1 VEVAVVECA
10 AATLIHS
17 ALRPG
22 LYGGVNDHH
31 QRAVGG
37 EEFTGLLV
45 DLSGRQFSWLA
56 RLLLLLTR
64 PDARRRP
71 SRTGAGKS
79 GFGLIIGH
87 SLVLRLEADR
97 KEAVLP
103 HHHHLASYLLLLT
116 FHKNLQLVFGRRL
129 GRDPLINLPGERAVG
144 ARRPGQ
150 NLEDERLFVGRDD
163 VPRSALVEPAR
174 VAELPRFQMGVIK
187 PPRGHLIN
195 RPFGGVFVI
204 WRAG

>member
-37 EEFTGLLV
+37 EKFTGPLV
-45 DLSGRQFSWLA
+45 DLSGRQFSWLT

-97 KEAVLP
+97 KEAVFT
-103 HHHHLASYLLLLT
+103 HHYHLAFDLPFPAHQKS
-116 FHKNLQLVFGRRL
+116 LQLVSGRGM
-129 GRDPLINLPGERAVG
+129 GRDHLKNLPGDRAVG

-150 NLEDERLFVGRDD
+150 TLEDERLFVWQND
-163 VPRSALVEPAR
+163 VSRSALFDPAS
-174 VAELPRFQMGVIK
+174 VAELPRLQMGVSNPQEAI
-187 PPRGHLIN
+187 
-195 RPFGGVFVI
+195 
-204 WRAG
+204 